1 LDQSTEGVTASQAE
15 ADLALI
21 RKMMSAGRKRA
32 GIDGSHLVLWGAVL
46 AVTFLAQYLMSTGIV
61 PRFHIEAWVVA
72 IVTGSIASSYLGR
85 KMGPQYCG
93 PNPTLTG
100 YVSAWQAVGLTMVLY
115 FVTSILSGET
125 DNRTI
130 SILSSGVMGSAF
142 FVMARV
148 IITKP
153 LYFAA
158 FGWWAIMIYDAQLA
172 EIHVETLLV
181 KSIACV
187 FLVLFPGLF
196 LKRLSSAED

>member
-1 LDQSTEGVTASQAE
+1 MNQPTNAVSTSQAE

-32 GIDGSHLVLWGAVL
+32 GIDGSHLVLWGAIL
-46 AVTFLAQYLMSTGIV
+46 GVTFLAQYLMGIGV
-61 PRFHIEAWVVA
+61 LPRFHTETWGVA
-72 IVTGSIASSYLGR
+72 IVAGSIASSYLGR
-85 KMGPQYCG
+85 RMGPQYCG

-100 YVSAWQAVGLTMVLY
+100 YVSAWQAVGLTIVLY
-115 FVTSILSGET
+115 FVTSVLSGET

-148 IITKP
+148 IIAKP

-172 EIHVETLLV
+172 EIYVETLLV

-187 FLVLFPGLF
+187 FLILLPGLF